1 MDPASTTS
9 AEPRT
14 RKPRASAPPPPAP
27 KSKKDQLIDLLRA
40 KGGADVRAVSDT
52 LGWQAHTVRAALT
65 GLRKTGV
72 SVEKLPARE
81 GELTRYR
88 IAAKRDRGAQ

>member
-1 MDPASTTS
+1 MQATFPTEPHARKTRAAAPAP
-9 AEPRT
+9 A
-14 RKPRASAPPPPAP
+14 AP

-40 KGGADVRAVSDT
+40 KGGADVRALSDT

-65 GLRKTGV
+65 GLRKAGV
-72 SVEKLPARE
+72 AVEKLPARE

-88 IAAKRDRGAQ
+88 IAAKRGRGAQ